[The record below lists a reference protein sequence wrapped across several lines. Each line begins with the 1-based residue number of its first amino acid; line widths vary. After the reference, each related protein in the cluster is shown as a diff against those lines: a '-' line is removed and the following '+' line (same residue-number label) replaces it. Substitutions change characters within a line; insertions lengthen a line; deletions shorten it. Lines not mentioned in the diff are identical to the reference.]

1 MNSFGTSWEVESHH
15 QDMLFIKG
23 FLNPWKP
30 AQNRIKTKYL
40 ILDMNENG
48 GFGNDEYDVMNN
60 SCNTFTAALSKR

>member
-1 MNSFGTSWEVESHH
+1 
-15 QDMLFIKG
+15 MLFIYCRAITLKSPLKIE
-23 FLNPWKP
+23 F
-30 AQNRIKTKYL
+30 KTKYL